1 MVSVILPTV
10 LIILLSTLKHDFR
23 VLISMLKK
31 VQLVSCNCSNNCGAI
46 DVKVNSS
53 VLEEFFFKVLGLSF
67 SLKLDL
73 GSHSVFIAEI
83 ASKKV
88 ETLICSMKFLP
99 PKITLYLCKSNIMPS
114 MEYFCHVELGA
125 SSSHLDI
132 LYKLQKQV
140 WRTLVLYLLPLLN
153 PWLIT
158 EIQAA

>member
-1 MVSVILPTV
+1 MISECWFQCSKKFSLFHVTV
-10 LIILLSTLKHDFR
+10 PIIVVLLMWKSIVLFLK
-23 VLISMLKK
+23 
-31 VQLVSCNCSNNCGAI
+31 N
-46 DVKVNSS
+46 
-53 VLEEFFFKVLGLSF
+53 FFFKVLGLSF

-132 LYKLQKQV
+132 LYKLQKWV
-140 WRTLVLYLLPLLN
+140 WRTLGSLLATSFKPLAHHWNIGSIIISL
-153 PWLIT
+153 
-158 EIQAA
+158 